1 MSSFNINDHNREIP
15 MEEQYR
21 EADAFSRMFPD
32 PKSSYLRSALMA
44 STILNVAKDLTPRDR
59 EYYERVKAVNIALYI
74 KAKAL

>member
-1 MSSFNINDHNREIP
+1 MSSFNINDHNRTAE
-15 MEEQYR
+15 
-21 EADAFSRMFPD
+21 AFSRMFPD

-44 STILNVAKDLTPRDR
+44 STILNVAKDLTPHDR